1 VRLGYPQVTQMTQ
14 MANSAERQPAGLG
27 RVSQHSPARRL
38 ALGVT
43 RESLGGTASDSAG
56 RITICV
62 ICVIC
67 G

>member
-38 ALGVT
+38 ALAA
-43 RESLGGTASDSAG
+43 LALA
-56 RITICV
+56 
-62 ICVIC
+62 
-67 G
+67 